1 MKAEAPGKLILS
13 GEHSVVY
20 GAPAIAV
27 PVSKKVK
34 VSFNHNGGD
43 QLKVITDRL
52 GETELSLQE
61 ISGIPALLDQN
72 YSAFLNQNLPIARV
86 LKSPFDLLSYTLIQH
101 GFNSSGTLHI
111 SSDIPAGAGMGSS
124 AAVICALIKLCGQI
138 TGKQITAEQLFQRVR
153 YCERLQ
159 HGRGSAIDA
168 ATVTYAKPVKVEAD
182 KVTELSLALDK
193 NWFIWNSG
201 EPESTTGETVSE
213 VRRQF
218 GESAIWHDFSEVTNN
233 LERALEAQN
242 SDDILMLVR
251 SNHALLE
258 QIGVV
263 PDRISN
269 VIGQIERSGGAAK
282 ICGAGS
288 VMGSAGGM
296 VLVYLPDIS
305 PQQMQQSLKIQL
317 EPLLLA

>member
-20 GAPAIAV
+20 GAPALAV

-34 VSFNHNGGD
+34 VSFNPAGGD
-43 QLKVITDRL
+43 QLQIITDRL

-61 ISGIPALLDQN
+61 IQGIPALLDQN
-72 YSAFLNQNLPIARV
+72 YSAFLNQNLPISDV
-86 LKSPFDLLSYTLIQH
+86 LNSPFDLLVYTLLQH
-101 GFNSSGTLHI
+101 GFNRPGTLHI

-124 AAVICALIKLCGQI
+124 AAVICALIKLCWQI
-138 TGKQITAEQLFQRVR
+138 TGKQITTEQLFQNVR

-168 ATVTYAKPVKVEAD
+168 AAVTYAIPVKVETD
-182 KVTELSLALDK
+182 KVTKLSLTLDN
-193 NWFIWNSG
+193 NWFILNSG

-213 VRRQF
+213 VRHQF
-218 GESAIWHDFSEVTNN
+218 GESSIWNDFSEVTNN

-242 SDDILMLVR
+242 KGDILQQLR

-263 PDRISN
+263 PDRIAN
-269 VIGQIERSGGAAK
+269 VIEKIELSGGAAK

-288 VMGSAGGM
+288 VAGSAGGM
-296 VLVYLPDIS
+296 VLVYLPDIY
-305 PQQMQQSLKIQL
+305 PQQIQQSLNIQL

>member
-1 MKAEAPGKLILS
+1 
-13 GEHSVVY
+13 
-20 GAPAIAV
+20 
-27 PVSKKVK
+27 
-34 VSFNHNGGD
+34 
-43 QLKVITDRL
+43 
-52 GETELSLQE
+52 
-61 ISGIPALLDQN
+61 
-72 YSAFLNQNLPIARV
+72 
-86 LKSPFDLLSYTLIQH
+86 
-101 GFNSSGTLHI
+101 
-111 SSDIPAGAGMGSS
+111 MGSS
-124 AAVICALIKLCGQI
+124 AAVICALIKLCGKI
-138 TGKQITAEQLFQRVR
+138 TGKQVTTEQLFKRVR

-168 ATVTYAKPVKVEAD
+168 ATVAYAKPVKVEAD
-182 KVTELSLALDK
+182 KVIELSLTLDK

-218 GESAIWHDFSEVTNN
+218 GESTIWHDFSEVTNN
-233 LERALEAQN
+233 FERALEAQN

-263 PDRISN
+263 PDRISK

-288 VMGSAGGM
+288 VAGSAGGM

-305 PQQMQQSLKIQL
+305 PQQMQKSLNIQL

>member
-20 GAPAIAV
+20 GGPALAV

-34 VSFNHNGGD
+34 VSFNPAGDD
-43 QLKVITDRL
+43 QLQIITDRL

-61 ISGIPALLDQN
+61 IQGIPALLDQN
-72 YSAFLNQNLPIARV
+72 YSAFLNQNLPISDV
-86 LKSPFDLLSYTLIQH
+86 LNSPSDLLVYTLLQH
-101 GFNSSGTLHI
+101 GFNRPGALHI

-138 TGKQITAEQLFQRVR
+138 TGKQFSTEQLFQRVR

-182 KVTELSLALDK
+182 KVSELSLKLDN

-201 EPESTTGETVSE
+201 EPESTTGETVSA

-218 GESAIWHDFSEVTNN
+218 GESPIWNDFSEVTNN
-233 LERALEAQN
+233 LERALEAKN
-242 SDDILMLVR
+242 SDDILQQLR

-263 PDRISN
+263 PDRIAN
-269 VIGQIERSGGAAK
+269 VIRQIERLGCAAK

-288 VMGSAGGM
+288 VAGSAGGM

-305 PQQMQQSLKIQL
+305 PQQIQKNLKIQL
-317 EPLLLA
+317 EPLFLA